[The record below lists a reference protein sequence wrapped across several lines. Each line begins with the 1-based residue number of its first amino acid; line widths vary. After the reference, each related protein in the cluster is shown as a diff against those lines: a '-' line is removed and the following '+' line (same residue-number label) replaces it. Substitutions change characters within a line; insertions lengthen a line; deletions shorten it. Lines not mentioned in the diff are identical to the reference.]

1 MKKTFLTFITS
12 VAISASLWAQ
22 APQAFNYQ
30 GVARDLSGTAL
41 VAKNISVKASILD
54 GSLTG
59 TVVYAETHAIA
70 TNQFGLFTL
79 SIGTGTVASGI
90 FANTNWATGNK
101 YLKIEIDPN
110 GGSSYTLAGTT
121 QLLSVPYAMYAAKAG
136 DSNNQWA
143 TTATGLN
150 YNKGDI
156 SIGNEMTDKSSWF
169 KISKDNSDA
178 NRRALLTIENTYD
191 GSTSNSGVHVTSGNG
206 TNKAIVEMV
215 AHAKSYFPALGYSG
229 YGSVRSEKLDLW
241 SMANTNTSDGFIVF
255 RTGGNYASGIE
266 SKERVKID
274 HNGNVGIGTITPTAT
289 LHSNGTVRL
298 QGLTSNNTLTNAL
311 VTDANG
317 NVFTKDI
324 STIGNSQWTDVT
336 GGINYSGG
344 RVGIGTT
351 TPFSSINTSGVYPT
365 TGWNGVHIKSS
376 SGAAI
381 KLIEGKTAARI
392 HLATNDGA
400 AGQNFV
406 IENVSN
412 SADGNSMLIFRSL
425 TPNLLCNSVGM
436 LIHPNGNIKIG
447 GACDGSTT
455 KLEIPK
461 AKLQI
466 TSGDVYLDDATKGI
480 IMKNTAGQCY
490 RVTVGTAG
498 ALVSTLITCP

>member
-136 DSNNQWA
+136 DSKW
-143 TTATGLN
+143 
-150 YNKGDI
+150 
-156 SIGNEMTDKSSWF
+156 
-169 KISKDNSDA
+169 KD
-178 NRRALLTIENTYD
+178 
-191 GSTSNSGVHVTSGNG
+191 V
-206 TNKAIVEMV
+206 
-215 AHAKSYFPALGYSG
+215 
-229 YGSVRSEKLDLW
+229 
-241 SMANTNTSDGFIVF
+241 
-255 RTGGNYASGIE
+255 TGGINYSA
-266 SKERVKID
+266 
-274 HNGNVGIGTITPTAT
+274 GNVGIGTLLTIEKTAAYGNDRNFLSLNNLDNSEYSGATAGITTGTGSNQANLGFGVWAKSYYPTVDELKDFSGVGAVSSNKLMLQGAGT
-289 LHSNGTVRL
+289 GGYISFRTGFYKAGSINGAERARIDENGNFGIGTMTPSAKLHTNGTVRL

-324 STIGNSQWTDVT
+324 SSLGGSQWTSVT
-336 GGINYSGG
+336 GGINYSNGK
-344 RVGIGTT
+344 VGIGTP
-351 TPFSSINTSGVYPT
+351 TPTAMLEIANNDIFTSGLVLDAS
-365 TGWNGVHIKSS
+365 KST
-376 SGAAI
+376 AI
-381 KLIEGKTAARI
+381 GIAFSDKSTQSWGGIAYY
-392 HLATNDGA
+392 ATNFTATSDQIN
-400 AGQNFV
+400 AGN
-406 IENVSN
+406 
-412 SADGNSMLIFRSL
+412 LIL
-425 TPNLLCNSVGM
+425 NGG
-436 LIHPNGNIKIG
+436 PNGQIIRTWGNGEIKFSTSNGLVPGEGQPTERMRIDKTGNIG
-447 GACDGSTT
+447 VGTAT
-455 KLEIPK
+455 PK